1 MKYILAIV
9 FLLGYIF
16 FAIAIFTS
24 GYSTS
29 KDFVL
34 LGILTAIYCP
44 IAIGILTIQ
53 SFFDDYD

>member
-16 FAIAIFTS
+16 FVIAIFTS
-24 GYSTS
+24 EYSTS

-34 LGILTAIYCP
+34 LDTLTAIYCP
-44 IAIGILTIQ
+44 IAVGICELG
-53 SFFDDYD
+53 D